1 MFIPTILTNTILD
14 NSEVYLSS
22 ERKDLLLSSMV
33 YQSQLKV
40 GNLRMCLG
48 KLCGVLKGAITEPTG
63 RMRSSSLH

>member
-48 KLCGVLKGAITEPTG
+48 KALWGAQRCHNRAHGKDAE
-63 RMRSSSLH
+63 